1 MGIIVIQNDHH
12 DDDQDDDDH
21 NDDHDLYIIGAVCM
35 YDIQV
40 SRHFPYSR
48 DFVKGVLK
56 QEKQQ
61 RYAIMT

>member
-1 MGIIVIQNDHH
+1 MGIVIIQNDHH

-48 DFVKGVLK
+48 DFVISSVSRREAKN
-56 QEKQQ
+56 
-61 RYAIMT
+61 